1 MANEIL
7 KPLFKYP
14 GGKSS
19 EYKYLKKLF
28 PDFKHFVEPFLG
40 GGAIYWATKADSY
53 LINDYS
59 KELISIYS
67 FAQAQDEKFLGL
79 LKDISIIW
87 ESKVQYINFIK
98 ELIMDTE
105 DSSIIDFKDVSNR
118 LLSLSKY
125 LPRKEE
131 QLSLFLEES
140 IARKKKSLKRVA
152 KVENIK
158 NWDENAHGVIGA
170 SIYTYLRSLY
180 NKTSYDQDPQL
191 KTVLYLFLREY
202 SYSSMFRYNA
212 SGDFNVP
219 FGGNSYAKKPF
230 KNRID
235 QIVSQDV
242 YDKLSKTEIRQG
254 DFSQAFID
262 EKDTFMFLDPPYD
275 SEFSTYNLHVFDYKE
290 QIRLRD
296 NLLKLKKTKWLMVIK
311 STDFIEEL
319 YDKDSWYKIHFDK
332 SYSVNFKNR
341 NMQEVKHLV
350 ITNYVIGEI

>member
-28 PDFKHFVEPFLG
+28 PEFKYYVEPFLG
-40 GGAIYWATKADSY
+40 GGAVYWATKAETY
-53 LINDYS
+53 LINDFS

-67 FAQAQDEKFLGL
+67 YTKSQDEKFLGL
-79 LKDISIIW
+79 LHDISVIW
-87 ESKVQYINFIK
+87 EVKAEYIDFIK
-98 ELIMDTE
+98 ELIMDIE
-105 DSSIIDFKDVSNR
+105 DTNDINLREMSNR
-118 LLSLSKY
+118 LLSSTEY

-131 QLSLFLEES
+131 QLSIFLSDS
-140 IARKKKSLKRVA
+140 IIRKKKSLQRVA
-152 KVENIK
+152 KVEDIK
-158 NWDENAHGVIGA
+158 NWEENAHGVIGA

-180 NKTSYDQDPQL
+180 NQTSYDQDPQL

-202 SYSSMFRYNA
+202 SYSSMFRFNA

-230 KNRID
+230 RNRFE
-235 QIVSQDV
+235 QIKSQSV
-242 YDKLSKTEIRQG
+242 LEKLSHTEIMQG
-254 DFSQAFID
+254 DFSHSLID
-262 EKDTFMFLDPPYD
+262 KEETFMFLDPPYD
-275 SEFSTYNLHVFDYKE
+275 SEFSTYNLHVFDYLE

-296 NLLKLKKTKWLMVIK
+296 SLLKLNKTKWLMVIK
-311 STDFIEEL
+311 STEFIEEL
-319 YDKDSWYKIHFDK
+319 YDKEGWYKLHFDK